1 AEKRRTDKGPSRDD
15 WRAIR
20 EAPGKVQIRAPGD
33 VGGGGVGRGGGNIHP
48 QRVRLDPSKN
58 PKWLDMG
65 EFVPGTPADLNNR
78 CIYELDGDTLK
89 ICMCMGG
96 DNSARPAEF
105 NTDEDSLLMV
115 VQLRRAKMP
124 PAAGEKALAG
134 SWQGPPK
141 EFTTVR
147 ETSNGGVA
155 GVTAAGPDSRV
166 EILDGFLFIYAPEAG
181 GTGTWIGGKYTVDTT
196 KNPKWID
203 VELIAPNDR
212 KVANLYGCYELAD
225 GQLKLA
231 LGTTGKRTTRPLEFK
246 VAPDVQ
252 FFNLKAVKEKIEPG
266 PGAVDSATPTAKPK
280 AAPDPDVQVRDLMK
294 AGKFAEA
301 E

>member
-1 AEKRRTDKGPSRDD
+1 
-15 WRAIR
+15 
-20 EAPGKVQIRAPGD
+20 
-33 VGGGGVGRGGGNIHP
+33 
-48 QRVRLDPSKN
+48 
-58 PKWLDMG
+58 
-65 EFVPGTPADLNNR
+65 
-78 CIYELDGDTLK
+78 
-89 ICMCMGG
+89 MGG
-96 DNSARPAEF
+96 DHPARPAEF
-105 NTDEDSLLMV
+105 TTDDDSELIV
-115 VQLRRAKMP
+115 VHLRREKTP
-124 PAAGEKALAG
+124 PADGDKTLIG

-155 GVTAAGPDSRV
+155 GVIAAGPDSRV

-181 GTGTWIGGKYTVDTT
+181 GTGMWVGGRYTVDAA

-212 KVANLYGCYELAD
+212 KMTHLYGCYELAD

-252 FFNLKAVKEKIEPG
+252 FFNLKLAKEP
-266 PGAVDSATPTAKPK
+266 
-280 AAPDPDVQVRDLMK
+280 VRS
-294 AGKFAEA
+294 E